1 MKPMAMS
8 EIDEQYKALLKRYKL
23 SDAQIGRM
31 FGYASAPSWY
41 ASSRRLK
48 VIAGIVELE
57 KLLKLQLTSV

>member
-1 MKPMAMS
+1 MKRMATS
-8 EIDEQYKALLKRYKL
+8 ELEEQYKALLKRHKL

-31 FGYASAPSWY
+31 FGYANAPSWY

-57 KLLKLQLTSV
+57 KVLKLHLTSV